1 MRHARPGGGPTSRWL
16 TPLFLVLALGG
27 LAFGAGLFLGLRW
40 RERGEPAPGPL
51 GISPVVAA
59 PSEAAPDGGKPSALP
74 SGSPASQDGEGR
86 SGDARVLSAEPSV
99 SALRPRKVPAGRPM
113 LALIID
119 DVGWSRAETR
129 KLSEIRL
136 PLTWAIIPWLR
147 DSATSVGMARAAG
160 RPYLIHLPMEAIDEP
175 PGRHRLTIGVSDDEG
190 TIRRHL
196 RAAIEAVPG
205 AVGVNNHRGS
215 RATADRRVMDV
226 VADELAAANLFFV
239 DSRTIP
245 GTVAYDAA
253 VARGVPALM
262 NNIFL
267 DNRADLGAIRSRFR
281 QAEEMARR
289 RGYAV
294 AIGHIR
300 PRTLEFLRE
309 LEASPPEGIRLVTV
323 PEMMEAL
330 WQQGDEKE

>member
-1 MRHARPGGGPTSRWL
+1 
-16 TPLFLVLALGG
+16 
-27 LAFGAGLFLGLRW
+27 
-40 RERGEPAPGPL
+40 
-51 GISPVVAA
+51 
-59 PSEAAPDGGKPSALP
+59 
-74 SGSPASQDGEGR
+74 
-86 SGDARVLSAEPSV
+86 
-99 SALRPRKVPAGRPM
+99 
-113 LALIID
+113 
-119 DVGWSRAETR
+119 
-129 KLSEIRL
+129 
-136 PLTWAIIPWLR
+136 
-147 DSATSVGMARAAG
+147 
-160 RPYLIHLPMEAIDEP
+160 
-175 PGRHRLTIGVSDDEG
+175 
-190 TIRRHL
+190 
-196 RAAIEAVPG
+196 
-205 AVGVNNHRGS
+205 
-215 RATADRRVMDV
+215 MDV

-245 GTVAYDAA
+245 GTVAYEAA
-253 VARGVPALM
+253 VARGVPALL

-309 LEASPPEGIRLVTV
+309 LEASPPEGLRLVTV